1 MLKPNPIRKS
11 LLPAQSTPVHRARKT
26 SASASTS
33 TADGVT
39 PSFIDFAGAPFAEE
53 AVTPSFING
62 PFSLPFAADDA
73 K

>member
-11 LLPAQSTPVHRARKT
+11 LLPVQSTPVHRARKT

-39 PSFIDFAGAPFAEE
+39 PSMVDFLGIPFAEE
-53 AVTPSFING
+53 AVTPSFLTFLG
-62 PFSLPFAADDA
+62 VPFAGDDA
-73 K
+73 E